1 MINPRAYLTTV
12 KNVRR
17 GLETRS
23 TIIEALEKEMLS
35 VAEISKKTG
44 VSQHRVR
51 YHLRRLKTDRVV
63 VRVGK
68 GRKAKWRLTGMG
80 QTSLEETTS

>member
-23 TIIEALEKEMLS
+23 MLIEALEREVLS
-35 VAEISKKTG
+35 AAEISKRTG
-44 VSQHRVR
+44 IPLHRVR
-51 YHLRRLKTDRVV
+51 YHLRMLKKDRVV
-63 VRVGK
+63 VKVGK
-68 GRKAKWRLTGMG
+68 GRNAKWRLTGMG
-80 QTSLEETTS
+80 QTSLDETTR